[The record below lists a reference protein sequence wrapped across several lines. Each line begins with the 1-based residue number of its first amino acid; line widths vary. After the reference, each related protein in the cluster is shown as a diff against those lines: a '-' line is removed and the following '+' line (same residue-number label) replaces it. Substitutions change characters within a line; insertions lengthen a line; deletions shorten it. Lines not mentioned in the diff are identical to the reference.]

1 METRYTQRTS
11 QRQTVMVS
19 SFESRHE
26 ESSFGQM
33 EKRRAKKVV
42 ARSISLNFNTAHALN
57 LRLRRGHALLSPL
70 HLRQHDFRQV
80 SQTSTY
86 LLNISNVINSFGPLP
101 NT

>member
-1 METRYTQRTS
+1 METRYTKRTMTS

-33 EKRRAKKVV
+33 ATEKRKAKKVV
-42 ARSISLNFNTAHALN
+42 GRSISLNFNTAHALN

-80 SQTSTY
+80 S
-86 LLNISNVINSFGPLP
+86 ILP
-101 NT
+101 NIL